1 MKKLIRFFSEA
12 DMFFSKHINDASV
25 DYKSIRKNPEQLIKL
40 VAAISAFDFK
50 NAVKNR
56 EMAFWINAYNILVI
70 QSVVNN
76 YPLKS
81 RLDVKGFFDTRQH
94 LTGGAKLTLNEIE
107 NKKLREKF
115 GDARIHFV
123 LVCAA
128 QSCPPMINR
137 AYLRPN
143 WMNSSMPEQRQI
155 LMTLTLFK
163 LIQWLRKLRFLKSS
177 SGMSRIL

>member
-1 MKKLIRFFSEA
+1 MQ
-12 DMFFSKHINDASV
+12 SKTGQWPSG
-25 DYKSIRKNPEQLIKL
+25 L
-40 VAAISAFDFK
+40 
-50 NAVKNR
+50 
-56 EMAFWINAYNILVI
+56 NAYNLLVI

-81 RLDVKGFFDTRQH
+81 PLDVKGFFDTRQH

-107 NKKLREKF
+107 NKKTAREIRRR
-115 GDARIHFV
+115 ANSFV

-128 QSCPPMINR
+128 QSYPPMINR

>member
-1 MKKLIRFFSEA
+1 
-12 DMFFSKHINDASV
+12 MFFSKHIKDTSV
-25 DYKSIRKNPEQLIKL
+25 DYKSIRKNPELLIQL

-56 EMAFWINAYNILVI
+56 GMAFWINAYNLLVI

-81 RLDVKGFFDTRQH
+81 PLDVKGFFDTRQH

-107 NKKLREKF
+107 NKKTAREIRRR
-115 GDARIHFV
+115 ANSFV

-128 QSCPPMINR
+128 QSYPPMINR

-143 WMNSSMPEQRQI
+143 WMNSSMPEQR
-155 LMTLTLFK
+155 
-163 LIQWLRKLRFLKSS
+163 
-177 SGMSRIL
+177 

>member
-1 MKKLIRFFSEA
+1 MFAILLTLLLLMPHWGDEKVDSIFFQKLTCFSANILKTPVLIIRASEKIP
-12 DMFFSKHINDASV
+12 SW
-25 DYKSIRKNPEQLIKL
+25 LIKL

-56 EMAFWINAYNILVI
+56 KMAFWINAYNILVI

-81 RLDVKGFFDTRQH
+81 PLDVKGFFDTRQH

-115 GDARIHFV
+115 GDARIHLCWSV
-123 LVCAA
+123 PHKV
-128 QSCPPMINR
+128 I
-137 AYLRPN
+137 
-143 WMNSSMPEQRQI
+143 RQ
-155 LMTLTLFK
+155 
-163 LIQWLRKLRFLKSS
+163 
-177 SGMSRIL
+177 

>member
-1 MKKLIRFFSEA
+1 
-12 DMFFSKHINDASV
+12 MFFSKHIKDTSV
-25 DYKSIRKNPEQLIKL
+25 DYKSIRKNPELLIQL

-56 EMAFWINAYNILVI
+56 GMAFWINAYNLLVI

-81 RLDVKGFFDTRQH
+81 PLDVKGFFDTRQH

-115 GDARIHFV
+115 GDARIHLCWSV
-123 LVCAA
+123 PHKV
-128 QSCPPMINR
+128 I
-137 AYLRPN
+137 
-143 WMNSSMPEQRQI
+143 RQ
-155 LMTLTLFK
+155 
-163 LIQWLRKLRFLKSS
+163 
-177 SGMSRIL
+177 